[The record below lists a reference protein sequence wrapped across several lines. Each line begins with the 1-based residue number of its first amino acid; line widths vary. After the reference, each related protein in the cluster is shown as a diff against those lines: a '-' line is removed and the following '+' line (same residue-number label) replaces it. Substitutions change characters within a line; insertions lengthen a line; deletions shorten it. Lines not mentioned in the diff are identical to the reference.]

1 MNCCCVFFPLGF
13 SAFWSESP
21 KSFVVFDIS
30 WKSFPNPP
38 PPISFPLLPP
48 NDNWH
53 RRKCRKKSESNSIH
67 FSNSISCAEEFEL
80 EENIYLHFQ
89 QKKRHSS
96 PVYKYNVC
104 SNWFDIQE
112 LFFPMREV
120 FISSLA
126 FPRSPAWKVVVGEAC
141 DWSRLRRPVQSI
153 VCNSLQGQGYVWDVK
168 NLEILPT
175 RVKLCLGCK
184 DIGAYTCLVQTYR
197 ARAISGAKLVPTGA
211 SLCLIGKKRSIC
223 L

>member
-1 MNCCCVFFPLGF
+1 MSHRSPL
-13 SAFWSESP
+13 W
-21 KSFVVFDIS
+21 VFDIS

-96 PVYKYNVC
+96 PVYKYNGC

-153 VCNSLQGQGYVWDVK
+153 VWTNLQGQGYVWDVK

-175 RVKLCLGCK
+175 RVKLRLGCK

>member
-1 MNCCCVFFPLGF
+1 MGYFCLRLYFNFFFTIWIVVAFFSHLDSQRFGVSHQSPL
-13 SAFWSESP
+13 W
-21 KSFVVFDIS
+21 VFDIS

-96 PVYKYNVC
+96 PVYKYNGC

-112 LFFPMREV
+112 LFFSNERSFYLFSGFSP
-120 FISSLA
+120 FPSLEGGRWWGVWLESIKA
-126 FPRSPAWKVVVGEAC
+126 ASTEH
-141 DWSRLRRPVQSI
+141 RL
-153 VCNSLQGQGYVWDVK
+153 
-168 NLEILPT
+168 
-175 RVKLCLGCK
+175 
-184 DIGAYTCLVQTYR
+184 
-197 ARAISGAKLVPTGA
+197 
-211 SLCLIGKKRSIC
+211 
-223 L
+223 

>member
-1 MNCCCVFFPLGF
+1 MFFSHLDSQRFEVSHQSPL
-13 SAFWSESP
+13 W
-21 KSFVVFDIS
+21 VFDIS

-96 PVYKYNVC
+96 PVYKYNGC

-153 VCNSLQGQGYVWDVK
+153 VWTNLQGQGYVWDVK

-211 SLCLIGKKRSIC
+211 SLCLIGRKRSIC